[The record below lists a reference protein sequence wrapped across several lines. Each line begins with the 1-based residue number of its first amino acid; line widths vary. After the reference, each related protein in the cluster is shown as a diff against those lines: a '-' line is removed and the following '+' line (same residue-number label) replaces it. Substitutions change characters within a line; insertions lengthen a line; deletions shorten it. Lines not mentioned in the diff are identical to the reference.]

1 MSSIW
6 AHLVIGV
13 RCYKIWDTHPALKK
27 TLFLFRFS
35 FRGTSDLSPFPF
47 SATTQVMENNVFTRR
62 NLTGQLYLV
71 CKNCWIHFRHVSTL
85 CEPCRGCEFFES
97 IGWELWT
104 PGRGRSAWWRHP
116 CWMIIFYI
124 FSNQDVFFF
133 LVTHWILAHFNFRQ
147 EWRSLELFRPRSFKG
162 VTPLGHHTRPACN

>member
-1 MSSIW
+1 MVQWYHGSEVLVPFPQPLKLICQQRYLNLRYVTHVTTSCYWCDMLQDLGYPSRSS
-6 AHLVIGV
+6 
-13 RCYKIWDTHPALKK
+13 K
-27 TLFLFRFS
+27 TLFFFFRFS

-62 NLTGQLYLV
+62 KHTGQLYLV
-71 CKNCWIHFRHVSTL
+71 CKNCWIHLRHVSTL

-124 FSNQDVFFF
+124 FSNQDVNFF
-133 LVTHWILAHFNFRQ
+133 
-147 EWRSLELFRPRSFKG
+147 S
-162 VTPLGHHTRPACN
+162 